1 MIIYY
6 FVGSHVHRKDVVHVL
21 DEFDKKYLKKLTFR
35 ILHPEEKHTENHMN
49 YHTETPNGATSIALD
64 SKRLIK

>member
-1 MIIYY
+1 M
-6 FVGSHVHRKDVVHVL
+6 HVL